1 LPPFAMLLELLS
13 FVVTA
18 RLCLSSPLQSASQSP
33 SPSRNHSTRL
43 SALPTPECFTF
54 TLAPPLKQNQCNDEL
69 EWFLE
74 EQRKYDYLEFVGA
87 KAPYIYTR
95 PRTAQEQSGPC
106 FVTVL
111 ADDLFVTDEFTYGD
125 LARFTREILEKCKNG
140 RMLAGKGGMLKMTDA
155 NDDWGGFY
163 LRVDAWNPYP
173 GRSIAGSGT
182 VWFNNVTF
190 PLPALRLATPRTPA
204 ETT

>member
-1 LPPFAMLLELLS
+1 
-13 FVVTA
+13 
-18 RLCLSSPLQSASQSP
+18 
-33 SPSRNHSTRL
+33 
-43 SALPTPECFTF
+43 
-54 TLAPPLKQNQCNDEL
+54 LKQNQCNDEL